1 VTLLSKSS
9 NKSSDKSSKKS
20 TSTKTKRHYHRTFTN
35 TVTCP
40 DSTST
45 STYTVGDSV
54 ACLTAEDAFVKGW
67 VSVPNPTVGPHTG
80 YYEDPDGQGVL
91 RSCWSPC
98 QILTVYVDGGSSDGD
113 VMVEVRWLYQDNEI
127 PGVKKARET
136 DWGLEEVYETDH
148 VDVVPAESVLGN
160 VFLTGKMPKTE
171 EEVSHPE

>member
-1 VTLLSKSS
+1 M
-9 NKSSDKSSKKS
+9 
-20 TSTKTKRHYHRTFTN
+20 
-35 TVTCP
+35 
-40 DSTST
+40 
-45 STYTVGDSV
+45 
-54 ACLTAEDAFVKGW
+54 KGW